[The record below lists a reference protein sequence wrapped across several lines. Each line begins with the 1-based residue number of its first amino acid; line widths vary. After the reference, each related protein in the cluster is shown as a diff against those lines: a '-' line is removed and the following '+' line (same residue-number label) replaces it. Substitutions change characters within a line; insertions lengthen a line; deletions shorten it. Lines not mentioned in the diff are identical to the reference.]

1 VLCDAAQQGS
11 MMQTNTRVAVRD
23 RIVSCLLISAGKD
36 WTRERLYMQ
45 VLLGEIMRVDTAE
58 GSVGFA
64 VFFSNAKPGHSIS

>member
-1 VLCDAAQQGS
+1 
-11 MMQTNTRVAVRD
+11 
-23 RIVSCLLISAGKD
+23 
-36 WTRERLYMQ
+36 MQ